1 MQLPLVFRKEIMSL
15 TTVAELRT
23 ALGIGTL
30 YADAVLQSVCDASD
44 DVLLPFIWNN
54 TSFNV
59 AVESTATTATLYFDY
74 IIRDDFYVG
83 QTVVVSGN
91 EAHVNGSH
99 TITVVEDYS
108 ITYTINNG
116 VVRPKHKLNP
126 YGSVAGS
133 TALDPADVPA
143 IQEAS
148 LMISVAIWQAR
159 QAPTGQGVSIDGYAP
174 SPYTMSN
181 QLMARVRGLLAP
193 YLSPNS
199 MVG

>member
-1 MQLPLVFRKEIMSL
+1 MSI

-30 YADAVLQSVCDASD
+30 YTDAVLQSVCDAAD
-44 DVLLPFIWNN
+44 DVMLPFLWKNTTPVSGHSNN
-54 TSFNV
+54 G
-59 AVESTATTATLYFDY
+59 TAGILYFQDY
-74 IIRDDFYVG
+74 VQDVFYVG
-83 QTVVVSGN
+83 QNITVTGCGSNFNGTKT
-91 EAHVNGSH
+91 VNGVGEK
-99 TITVVEDYS
+99 TINITTTHAANVVKTFHP
-108 ITYTINNG
+108 INPFGQVAATTYTDYTTI
-116 VVRPKHKLNP
+116 
-126 YGSVAGS
+126 
-133 TALDPADVPA
+133 PA

-159 QAPTGQGVSIDGYAP
+159 QAPTGQSVSIDGFAP

-181 QLMARVRGLLAP
+181 QLLARVRGLLAP

>member
-1 MQLPLVFRKEIMSL
+1 MST

-30 YADAVLQSVCDASD
+30 YTDAVLQSVCDAAD
-44 DVLLPFIWNN
+44 DVMLPFLWTN
-54 TSFNV
+54 TTPIIGHSN
-59 AVESTATTATLYFDY
+59 SATTGTSYFDDY
-74 IIRDDFYVG
+74 VNDVFYVG
-83 QTVVVSGN
+83 QSVTITGSGSKHNGNKTITGVGEKEITYAISGN
-91 EAHVNGSH
+91 
-99 TITVVEDYS
+99 
-108 ITYTINNG
+108 NNT
-116 VVRPKHKLNP
+116 PTTFHPINP
-126 YGSVAGS
+126 YGKLA
-133 TALDPADVPA
+133 ADTYVDYTTIPA

-159 QAPTGQGVSIDGYAP
+159 QAPTGQGVSIDGFAP

>member
-1 MQLPLVFRKEIMSL
+1 MSI

-30 YADAVLQSVCDASD
+30 YTDAVLQSVCDAAD
-44 DVLLPFIWNN
+44 NVMLPFLWTN
-54 TSFNV
+54 TTPVIGHSNT
-59 AVESTATTATLYFDY
+59 ESTGTSYFQDY
-74 IIRDDFYVG
+74 VQDVFYVG
-83 QTVVVSGN
+83 ETVVLTGCGSK
-91 EAHVNGSH
+91 HNGSK
-99 TITVVEDYS
+99 TITGVGEKS
-108 ITYTINNG
+108 ITYAITGNNNTPTTYHPINPFGTLSADTYVDYTTI
-116 VVRPKHKLNP
+116 
-126 YGSVAGS
+126 
-133 TALDPADVPA
+133 PA

-159 QAPTGQGVSIDGYAP
+159 QAPTGQGVSIDGFAP

>member
-1 MQLPLVFRKEIMSL
+1 MST

-30 YADAVLQSVCDASD
+30 YTDAVLQSVCDAAD
-44 DVLLPFIWNN
+44 DVMLPFLWTNTTPVSGHSNN
-54 TSFNV
+54 GTEGV
-59 AVESTATTATLYFDY
+59 LYFQDY
-74 IIRDDFYVG
+74 VQDVFYVG
-83 QTVVVSGN
+83 QQIVVSNCGSN
-91 EAHVNGSH
+91 FNGTKTVNGVGEKSIQITTTH
-99 TITVVEDYS
+99 AANVVKTFHPINPFGKVAATTYVDYTTI
-108 ITYTINNG
+108 
-116 VVRPKHKLNP
+116 
-126 YGSVAGS
+126 
-133 TALDPADVPA
+133 PA

-159 QAPTGQGVSIDGYAP
+159 QAPTGQGVSIDGFAP

>member
-1 MQLPLVFRKEIMSL
+1 MSV

-30 YADAVLQSVCDASD
+30 YTDAVLQSVCDAAD
-44 DVLLPFIWNN
+44 DVMLPFLWTN
-54 TSFNV
+54 TTPVIGHSN
-59 AVESTATTATLYFDY
+59 TTNTGTSYFQD
-74 IIRDDFYVG
+74 RVDDVFYVG
-83 QTVVVSGN
+83 QSLNITGCGSKHNGN
-91 EAHVNGSH
+91 KTLTGVGEYSVTYA
-99 TITVVEDYS
+99 ITG
-108 ITYTINNG
+108 NNN
-116 VVRPKHKLNP
+116 VAAPYHPINP
-126 YGSVAGS
+126 YGKA
-133 TALDPADVPA
+133 AADTYVDYTTIPA

-159 QAPTGQGVSIDGYAP
+159 QAPTGQGISIDGFAP

>member
-1 MQLPLVFRKEIMSL
+1 MSI

-44 DVLLPFIWNN
+44 DVMLPFLWKNTTPVVAHSNN
-54 TSFNV
+54 GTLGY
-59 AVESTATTATLYFDY
+59 LYFNDFVN
-74 IIRDDFYVG
+74 DVFYVG
-83 QTVVVSGN
+83 QTITVTGCGSN
-91 EAHVNGSH
+91 FNGSK
-99 TITVVEDYS
+99 TVNAVNDKSIEITTTHAANVVK
-108 ITYTINNG
+108 TYHPI
-116 VVRPKHKLNP
+116 NP
-126 YGSVAGS
+126 YGQVAA
-133 TALDPADVPA
+133 TTYTDYTTIPA

-148 LMISVAIWQAR
+148 LMISVAIFQAR
-159 QAPTGQGVSIDGYAP
+159 QAPTGQGVSIDGFAP

>member
-1 MQLPLVFRKEIMSL
+1 MSI

-30 YADAVLQSVCDASD
+30 YTDAVLQSVCDASD
-44 DVLLPFIWNN
+44 DVLLPFLWTNVLPVSGHSNN
-54 TSFNV
+54 G
-59 AVESTATTATLYFDY
+59 TAGILYFDDY
-74 IIRDDFYVG
+74 VQDVFYVG
-83 QTVVVSGN
+83 QTVTITGCGSN
-91 EAHVNGSH
+91 YNGSK
-99 TITVVEDYS
+99 TINGVGEKSIDVTTTHAANVVKTYHPVYPYGQVAATTYTDYS
-108 ITYTINNG
+108 T
-116 VVRPKHKLNP
+116 K
-126 YGSVAGS
+126 
-133 TALDPADVPA
+133 PAV
-143 IQEAS
+143 QEAS

>member
-1 MQLPLVFRKEIMSL
+1 MSI

-30 YADAVLQSVCDASD
+30 YTDAVLQSVCDASD
-44 DVLLPFIWNN
+44 DVMLPFLWTNTTPAIAHANKGTVGTLFFNN
-54 TSFNV
+54 PV
-59 AVESTATTATLYFDY
+59 KDV
-74 IIRDDFYVG
+74 FYVG
-83 QTVVVSGN
+83 QTINVSGCG
-91 EAHVNGSH
+91 AHYNGNK
-99 TITVVEDYS
+99 TITAVDNYS
-108 ITYTINNG
+108 ISFTTSHLTDKPRHPI
-116 VVRPKHKLNP
+116 NP
-126 YGSVAGS
+126 YGTVA
-133 TALDPADVPA
+133 ADTYTDYTEIAA

-159 QAPTGQGVSIDGYAP
+159 QAPTGQGVSIDGFAP

>member
-1 MQLPLVFRKEIMSL
+1 MSI

-30 YADAVLQSVCDASD
+30 YTDSVIQSVADAAD
-44 DVLLPFIWNN
+44 DVLLPFLWTNTTPVSGHSNN
-54 TSFNV
+54 G
-59 AVESTATTATLYFDY
+59 TAGVLYFQDY
-74 IIRDDFYVG
+74 VQDVFYVG
-83 QTVVVSGN
+83 QQIVVSNCGSN
-91 EAHVNGSH
+91 FNGTKTVNGVGEKSIQITTTH
-99 TITVVEDYS
+99 AANVVKTFHPINPFGQVAATTYVDYTTI
-108 ITYTINNG
+108 
-116 VVRPKHKLNP
+116 
-126 YGSVAGS
+126 
-133 TALDPADVPA
+133 PA

>member
-1 MQLPLVFRKEIMSL
+1 MSI

-30 YADAVLQSVCDASD
+30 YTDAVLQSVCDAAD
-44 DVLLPFIWNN
+44 DVMLPFLWKNTTPVSGHSNN
-54 TSFNV
+54 G
-59 AVESTATTATLYFDY
+59 TAGILYFQDY
-74 IIRDDFYVG
+74 VQDVFYVG
-83 QTVVVSGN
+83 QTITVSGCGSN
-91 EAHVNGSH
+91 FNGTKTVNG
-99 TITVVEDYS
+99 VGEK
-108 ITYTINNG
+108 TINITTTHAAN
-116 VVRPKHKLNP
+116 VVKTFHPINP
-126 YGSVAGS
+126 YGQVAA
-133 TALDPADVPA
+133 TTYTDYTTIPA

-159 QAPTGQGVSIDGYAP
+159 QAPTGQGVSIDGFAP

>member
-1 MQLPLVFRKEIMSL
+1 MSI

-30 YADAVLQSVCDASD
+30 YTDSVIQSVADAAD
-44 DVLLPFIWNN
+44 DVLLPFLWTNTTPVSGHSNN
-54 TSFNV
+54 GTEGV
-59 AVESTATTATLYFDY
+59 LYFQDY
-74 IIRDDFYVG
+74 VQDVFYVG
-83 QTVVVSGN
+83 QQIVVSNCGSN
-91 EAHVNGSH
+91 FNGTKTVNGVGEKSIQITTTH
-99 TITVVEDYS
+99 AANVVKTFHPINPFGKVAATTYVDYTTI
-108 ITYTINNG
+108 
-116 VVRPKHKLNP
+116 
-126 YGSVAGS
+126 
-133 TALDPADVPA
+133 PA

>member
-1 MQLPLVFRKEIMSL
+1 MSL

-30 YADAVLQSVCDASD
+30 YADSVLQSVCNAAD

-59 AVESTATTATLYFDY
+59 AVESTATTATLYFDFNVKNTFY
-74 IIRDDFYVG
+74 IG

-91 EAHVNGSH
+91 EAHINGSH
-99 TITVVEDYS
+99 IITDVKNYS
-108 ITYTINNG
+108 ITYSITNG
-116 VVRPKHKLNP
+116 VVRPKHNLNP
-126 YGSVAGS
+126 YGSVAAS
-133 TALDPADVPA
+133 TALNPANVPA